1 MVGGKEQINV
11 RLDHNLAMELKSWAR
26 RNNRTLTEA
35 FEAAARL
42 LISGQIEVES
52 LQANAPKSEETKLLA
67 MELASLRKSMG
78 SQFKLLESELMILR
92 AEVVELKKPRLPQSN
107 TRVRPCLKMA

>member
-11 RLDHNLAMELKSWAR
+11 RLDHNLAMELKSWAI

-52 LQANAPKSEETKLLA
+52 VQANPGFSEETKLLA
-67 MELASLRKSMG
+67 TELASLRKSMG
-78 SQFKLLESELMILR
+78 SKLQLLENELMILR

-107 TRVRPCLKMA
+107 PLVRPYLKVA

>member
-11 RLDHNLAMELKSWAR
+11 RLDHDLAMELKSWAR

-52 LQANAPKSEETKLLA
+52 VQANAAQSEATKLLA
-67 MELASLRKSMG
+67 IELASLRKSMA
-78 SQFKLLESELMILR
+78 SQLELLENELMILR
-92 AEVVELKKPRLPQSN
+92 AEVVEIKKPRLPQSS
-107 TRVRPCLKMA
+107 RGVPPYLKMA

>member
-11 RLDHNLAMELKSWAR
+11 RLDHKLAMELKSWAR

-52 LQANAPKSEETKLLA
+52 VQANVAQSEETKLLA
-67 MELASLRKSMG
+67 SELASLRKSMIN
-78 SQFKLLESELMILR
+78 QFELLENELMILQ
-92 AEVVELKKPRLPQSN
+92 AEVVEIKKPSLPQL
-107 TRVRPCLKMA
+107 RKRGQPYLQMA